1 MFCCIY
7 SSLQGPSASAYVTY
21 FHVADALRAI
31 QSVNNVHVDGR
42 TLKTSLGTTKYCSHF
57 LRSQQ
62 CTKSVSWLLCQ
73 WVCLSWTLNGGLCT
87 CMWLFTVYWCWCVF
101 EVCTAGYGYGEQHI
115 QAWELSVK
123 TQISVAVKLTP
134 WRKVIVRWEKKFAVQ
149 KEKRKHWL
157 DFRVVDYYFFQIN
170 SHACILMR
178 SRTSRFS
185 RYFVFHASRGS
196 QCRRIRIRTLVRKS
210 EKERTV
216 CFSLFFP
223 HHW

>member
-1 MFCCIY
+1 MQRLFWARAVVVFECCCKCFLLLVRTHLVQMFWCIY

-87 CMWLFTVYWCWCVF
+87 CMWLFTFHWCWCVWSMR
-101 EVCTAGYGYGEQHI
+101 CRLWLWWTAYSGMG
-115 QAWELSVK
+115 
-123 TQISVAVKLTP
+123 
-134 WRKVIVRWEKKFAVQ
+134 IVRENANFRGSEIDFPWIKAIVHWEKKLAVQ
-149 KEKRKHWL
+149 KEKKK
-157 DFRVVDYYFFQIN
+157 
-170 SHACILMR
+170 
-178 SRTSRFS
+178 
-185 RYFVFHASRGS
+185 GS
-196 QCRRIRIRTLVRKS
+196 AD
-210 EKERTV
+210 
-216 CFSLFFP
+216 
-223 HHW
+223 